1 MENESLAK
9 TQELEMKTMENVLVE
24 GDLSKLTVPQRLSYY
39 KNLCETMGLNPL
51 SKPFGYIV
59 INSRLTLYAL
69 KDCTEQLRKIH
80 GVGITDQQMRFDGG
94 LCIVTVKGQDRKG
107 RLDVATGAVD
117 IKGLTGEK
125 QANAI
130 MKAETKAKR
139 RLTLSLVGLGMLDE
153 SEAYS
158 VDDAKIVDEAVV
170 LTKMGE
176 KVASIPYQ
184 TASSPEEPVAPVVT
198 EIEEAVI
205 LQADISTPALVEPGP
220 SPAEAEVSHPSEH
233 DPKPAKMTQNM
244 VDAIVTQF
252 EKDIFAANVDKKF
265 IDQKFE
271 ELKKT
276 GLPWKVLT
284 TCFNLKRKRI
294 EEVAVKK

>member
-9 TQELEMKTMENVLVE
+9 TQELEMKTMESVLVE

-51 SKPFGYIV
+51 SKPFGYII
-59 INSRLTLYAL
+59 INNRLTLYAL

-80 GVGITDQQMRFDGG
+80 GVGITDQVMKFDGG

-107 RLDVATGAVD
+107 RSDIATGAVD

-158 VDDAKIVDEAVV
+158 VDDARIVDEGVV
-170 LTKMGE
+170 LTKAGE
-176 KVASIPYQ
+176 KVVSVPYATQ
-184 TASSPEEPVAPVVT
+184 NNTPETPVEPPAPVVT
-198 EIEEAVI
+198 EIEEA
-205 LQADISTPALVEPGP
+205 TLVQDPLVTEQR
-220 SPAEAEVSHPSEH
+220 ANVEAAPPVAVET
-233 DPKPAKMTQNM
+233 DTKPAKMTTNM

-252 EKDIFAANVDKKF
+252 EKDIFAPGVTKKF
-265 IDQKFE
+265 IDEKFE
-271 ELKKT
+271 ELKKA
-276 GLPWKVLT
+276 GVPGKVLT
-284 TCFNLKRKRI
+284 NCFNLKKKRI
-294 EEVAVKK
+294 EELAVKK